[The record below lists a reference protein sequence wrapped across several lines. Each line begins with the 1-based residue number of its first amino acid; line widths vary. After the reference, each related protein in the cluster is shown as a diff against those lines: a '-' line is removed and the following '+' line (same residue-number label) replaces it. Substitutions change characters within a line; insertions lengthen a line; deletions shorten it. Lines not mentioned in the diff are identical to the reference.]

1 MTLRR
6 LHLLVGL
13 AAVVLFLLT
22 GLHMHFRYDHLRGMT
37 DASRLLFRST
47 HIYLLFSG
55 LLNLALGL
63 YLPVPEAGG
72 GAAGGTAEGQGTAGW
87 SMLRDAG
94 SVLILIGPLLF
105 LAGFLREPFL
115 GALARPFSRPAIYAA
130 LAGMALHWL
139 ASLRDDRLATPD
151 RPRS

>member
-1 MTLRR
+1 MTLQR

-13 AAVVLFLLT
+13 ATVIMFLLT
-22 GLHMHFRYDHLRGMT
+22 GQYLDIRYDHLRGMD
-37 DASRLLFRST
+37 DATRLLFRST

-63 YLPVPEAGG
+63 YMTGESGSGRERAGDTAPG
-72 GAAGGTAEGQGTAGW
+72 GDL
-87 SMLRDAG
+87 LRAIG
-94 SVLILIGPLLF
+94 SVPILIGPLLF

-115 GALARPFSRPAIYAA
+115 GGLARPFSTPALYAT

-139 ASLRDDRLATPD
+139 ASLRR
-151 RPRS
+151 

>member
-1 MTLRR
+1 MTFRR

-13 AAVVLFLLT
+13 AAVVLFGLT
-22 GLHMHFRYDHLRGMT
+22 GLYMHFRYDHLRGMA
-37 DASRLLFRST
+37 DATRLLFRST
-47 HIYLLFSG
+47 HVYLLFSG

-63 YLPVPEAGG
+63 YMTGESGSGRERAGDT
-72 GAAGGTAEGQGTAGW
+72 AAGGDL
-87 SMLRDAG
+87 LRTIG

-115 GALARPFSRPAIYAA
+115 GGLARPFSTPALYAT

-139 ASLRDDRLATPD
+139 ASLRR
-151 RPRS
+151 